1 MKSTVRALSVVAL
14 VLCTADWWSAG
25 AGESPVSDSKGSGN
39 HPLVSHAVGASLN
52 SASQDD
58 LSWLVGR
65 WRCYVRR
72 YRDDAKGPLGAGAE
86 DTLDYFN
93 VYFPYADD
101 QLTLRLTDAPQDRP
115 IAAEFLVRRIDS
127 NWLARKDD
135 KPRFRDMLFPLSPSG
150 PIGISRNLILIGGTP
165 NPGSYGFHYQL
176 VKRGHELWLVL
187 ESKVMHLELLKIS
200 SEIEGIKDSFVDA
213 PIRDY
218 SPERIQELKRQYG
231 ELTKRFQSASISTAA
246 PDQTSAKAP

>member
-1 MKSTVRALSVVAL
+1 
-14 VLCTADWWSAG
+14 
-25 AGESPVSDSKGSGN
+25 VSDSKSSGN
-39 HPLVSHAVGASLN
+39 RALVSDAAGASLN

-72 YRDDAKGPLGAGAE
+72 YLDDAKGPLGAGAE

-101 QLTLRLTDAPQDRP
+101 RLTLRLTDAPQDRP
-115 IAAEFLVRRIDS
+115 IAAEFLVRRIES
-127 NWLARKDD
+127 NWLAQKDD
-135 KPRFRDMLFPLSPSG
+135 KLRFRDMLFSMSPSG
-150 PIGISRNLILIGGTP
+150 PVGISKDLILIGGTP
-165 NPGSYGFHYQL
+165 SPGSYGFHYKL
-176 VKRGHELWLVL
+176 EKRGHELWLVL
-187 ESKVMHLELLKIS
+187 ESKAMHLELLKIT

-213 PIRDY
+213 PIKDY

-231 ELTKRFQSASISTAA
+231 ELTKRFQSGSPSTAA
-246 PDQTSAKAP
+246 PDRTSAKSP